1 MRCVFLEIENP
12 LLEIE
17 GYFRLLLNRL
27 AIEHGR
33 LVLPLFHR
41 VKSGIAENWR
51 SAYEPWIADFTV
63 LADRHFNCY

>member
-1 MRCVFLEIENP
+1 MRFFEIESH

-17 GYFRLLLNRL
+17 GYFLLLLDRL

-51 SAYEPWIADFTV
+51 SAHEPWIADFTV
-63 LADRHFNCY
+63 LADSHFDCD